1 MILPTCSAS
10 LEGTPIT
17 HATDRRCSPGCPG
30 RRCCS
35 QTSQNGGK
43 QCVQRGDQ
51 GDKANQHRATIMAT
65 LKPARMYS
73 PSISKS
79 SDLRA
84 GWTSGCFL
92 HWHQHGR
99 IDQRQHD
106 KGAEHVQYQRSKTY
120 FGSSMVMYAPTMDI
134 DTVALPWQP
143 WCTYDYG
150 RFCRGYLIG
159 NKVFRLTQNQGAD
172 GVKGFSLPMPLTL
185 ESRKPIARMITATR
199 ECAGEYRSV
208 QR

>member
-17 HATDRRCSPGCPG
+17 MQSDRRCSPGCPG

-35 QTSQNGGK
+35 QTASHGGK

-51 GDKANQHRATIMAT
+51 GDKADSIAATIMAT

-73 PSISKS
+73 PSIRRS

-92 HWHQHGR
+92 HWHHTVR
-99 IDQRQHD
+99 VDQRQHD
-106 KGAEHVQYQRSKTY
+106 KGAEHVQYQAATTY

-134 DTVALPWQP
+134 ERWTSPLLP
-143 WCTYDYG
+143 WCTYDCG
-150 RFCRGYLIG
+150 RFCRDVFIG

-172 GVKGFSLPMPLTL
+172 GVKDSSLPMPLTL
-185 ESRKPIARMITATR
+185 ESRKPIARISPATR